1 MQTFTPTGFRCLWTF
16 WHLWEPNL
24 SDGIKVS
31 IGDWLAVTNQDTMPQ
46 ANRKFRLAKGTLT
59 THRVCSRSTISE
71 WKTSVIVSVLN
82 YLAGCTAHMCNPTV
96 KNCLTLLQASMHW
109 IWSVN
114 WVRPCISK
122 RMIFFVACSSSASSS
137 IDKMLIKS
145 SSCFDTRA
153 SNCSVRPSS
162 LGTVPTW
169 TYDTSNNTI
178 AKAEVRD
185 ENK

>member
-1 MQTFTPTGFRCLWTF
+1 M
-16 WHLWEPNL
+16 
-24 SDGIKVS
+24 VS
-31 IGDWLAVTNQDTMPQ
+31 TSDWLAITNQDTMPQ
-46 ANRKFRLAKGTLT
+46 ADRKFRLPKGTLT
-59 THRVCSRSTISE
+59 AHSVCSRSTNSE
-71 WKTSVIVSVLN
+71 WKTNVTVSVLN
-82 YLAGCTAHMCNPTV
+82 YLTGCTWHMCNPIV
-96 KNCLTLLQASMHW
+96 QHFLTLLQASLHG

-122 RMIFFVACSSSASSS
+122 RMIFFVAASSSASSS

-153 SNCSVRPSS
+153 SNCSVRPFS

-178 AKAEVRD
+178 TKAEVKD